1 MFLTSLNPDCS
12 SQGTIIVKLTGKP
25 KSGTVTFE
33 EIEHFTN
40 NTHEDYKKCN
50 INKVQGTAVN
60 YDPNP
65 DFTGTDTFSGT
76 AIYPSGRARKF
87 ETKVSVE

>member
-25 KSGTVTFE
+25 KSGTVILE
-33 EIEHFTN
+33 EIEHFPDN
-40 NTHEDYKKCN
+40 SQDYKKC
-50 INKVQGTAVN
+50 IDKVRGTAVS
-60 YDPNP
+60 YDPDP

-76 AIYPSGRARKF
+76 VLYPSGRARKF
-87 ETKVSVE
+87 ETKVTVE